1 MSYPPCRYAHRW
13 PKLWA
18 QQRSD
23 NDRRILSSI
32 LANGRLD
39 GQEPSRAFVAAFIDR
54 MLGRYHFTNVDRNGG
69 DQLQPLRDPRTRRR
83 LRAAITN
90 P

>member
-1 MSYPPCRYAHRW
+1 MSYPPCRYARRW
-13 PKLWA
+13 PELWA
-18 QQRSD
+18 QLPTD
-23 NDRRILSSI
+23 NDRQILSSI
-32 LANGRLD
+32 LASGRLD
-39 GQEPSRAFVAAFIDR
+39 GQEPYRAFVAAFIDR